1 MKKQITI
8 IVDPEGKVKLE
19 GQGFQGKECDAK
31 MAAFE
36 KELGSVTA
44 RRNSPEYHQ
53 PVSNAAKQ
61 KAGA

>member
-1 MKKQITI
+1 MKSIEIK
-8 IVDPEGKVKLE
+8 VDTDGKILIEGV
-19 GQGFQGKECDAK
+19 GFTGKECDAK

-44 RRNSPEYHQ
+44 RRNSPEYLQ
-53 PVSNAAKQ
+53 PAKANNQQ